1 MTHFRYVILAAAA
14 GLTIAGSACTQNAA
28 HETTNAAVDKS
39 KAGADV
45 ALDATRKGADQALD
59 ATKAGT
65 DKALDA
71 TKQGVGTAIDETQKA
86 AEKSADATKGAAER
100 VADKTGEI
108 AGKTATKTKEV
119 ARDIATKTKEVTSAT
134 GEVITDAWITTK
146 VKAKLV
152 DETLLKGSD
161 INVDTNNHVVTLK
174 GTVTSAAGRARAVA
188 IAKTT
193 KGVSRVVDELT
204 ISPKK

>member
-1 MTHFRYVILAAAA
+1 MTHFRYVILTAAA
-14 GLTIAGSACTQNAA
+14 GLAIAGSACTQNAA

-45 ALDATRKGADQALD
+45 ALDATRTGADQALD

-86 AEKSADATKGAAER
+86 AEKTADATKGAAER

-108 AGKTATKTKEV
+108 AGKTAAKTKEV
-119 ARDIATKTKEVTSAT
+119 ARDIATKTKEVTSTT

-161 INVDTNNHVVTLK
+161 INVDTDNRVVTLK
-174 GTVTSAAGRARAVA
+174 GTVTSAAGQSRAAE
-188 IAKTT
+188 IARGSE
-193 KGVSRVVDELT
+193 GVTRVVNQLVV
-204 ISPKK
+204 K